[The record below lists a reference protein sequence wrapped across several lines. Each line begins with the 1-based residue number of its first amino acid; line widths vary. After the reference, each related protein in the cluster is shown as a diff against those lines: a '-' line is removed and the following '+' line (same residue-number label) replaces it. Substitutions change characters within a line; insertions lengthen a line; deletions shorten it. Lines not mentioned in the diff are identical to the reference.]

1 MKKKTL
7 GLIGLCVLASAGLG
21 TCVGM
26 TVYNYYDNQANV
38 IMVKAEELDE
48 ETTSSEITPEEE
60 NKIKELL
67 AELAAKYKEIRDAQ
81 IFGTTIGAI
90 IGTIVGAVVSMI
102 PALLNRSNIK
112 KALEEVALTRG
123 IVDSNKKL
131 AEQLKK
137 DYQITNQN
145 YDKAIKV
152 MDDMSKTLAVTQAA
166 LGQLS
171 KENAEIKA
179 ENKEIK
185 ELLLAVFS
193 QSTVLTSLGISEEA
207 FKKFLPEHKE

>member
-26 TVYNYYDNQANV
+26 TVHNYYDNQANV
-38 IMVKAEELDE
+38 IMVKAEKLDE
-48 ETTSSEITPEEE
+48 EITSSEITPEEE

-67 AELAAKYKEIRDAQ
+67 AELAAKYQEIRDSQ
-81 IFGTTIGAI
+81 IFGTTVGTI

-123 IVDSNKKL
+123 IVDSNKNL

-193 QSTVLTSLGISEEA
+193 QSTVLTSLGISEEV